1 MVQNK
6 PYHDNHEAQRT
17 EHGRI
22 RFTRFILFVGILLL
36 LTTCYVSAV
45 SSGDA
50 TASAI
55 QTLNVTTILPT
66 QTVHTA
72 AVQPGTLNV
81 TAVPAPGTA
90 ALSTAPVSPAPAENS
105 AMKQAVA
112 DHKVMFMHNITTA
125 QRMAAARDAAAKGL
139 VAGSD
144 GSAGSGYQIA
154 AAPVPGGTPDYF
166 GPYSNYANSQLPTD
180 NGLGSVIPG
189 TGIRK
194 FVDSLPGLGPTG
206 ANNLGQYIPVAQS
219 DTSSYPGS
227 DYYEIG
233 LVQYTEKMHSDIDPT
248 VLRGYVQLETTAN
261 SGTSRH
267 IALSYPNGS
276 AIRNA
281 TGVQVYA
288 YDNPHYLGP
297 LIVANRN
304 VPVRVKF
311 HNYLAT
317 GTDGN
322 LFIPVDTSQ
331 MGAGFGPNGVNMYTQ
346 NRATIHLHGGTTPW
360 ISDGTPHQWTTPAG
374 ENTPYPEGVSVKN
387 VPDMDG
393 GNEPVGTLTFYY
405 TNQQSARLVFY
416 HDHAYGITRLN
427 VYAGEAGGYI
437 IRDTAEQGLIAS
449 GAIPT
454 AEVPLIIQDKSFV
467 PNTSQITA
475 TDPTWNWGNLST
487 PWPHTGS
494 LWYNHVYMPLQN
506 PGDANNTNAMGRWDY
521 GPWVWPPFT
530 GALHQPVAN
539 PFYDPVGAPWEPR
552 LNPATPNPSTS
563 PESFMDTMVVNG
575 AVYPYV
581 QVGPHAYRFRILNA
595 CNDRTL
601 NLQLYY
607 AGSNATMWSGTAL
620 LNGSAGEVNIAP
632 AIPGQPG
639 QPANWP
645 TDNRDGGVPWAN
657 MSGPSWIQI
666 GTEGGFMPAPEV
678 IPPRPVDYDLN
689 HNYGV
694 LNIRNHSLLLMP
706 AQRADVIVDFSGI
719 PNGAKLVLYNDAP
732 APAPGGDSRYDYYTG
747 DPDQTLI
754 GGAPTTF
761 AGYAPNTRTILQIQ
775 INSSIGQVGP
785 AFSQATLNAQLPGA
799 YAQFQ
804 DKPIVPEAAYNIAFG
819 ASYPTQYVNL
829 TNTSITFTP
838 AGASSPTTIP
848 LQPKAIIGDFEMD
861 YGRLTA
867 VLGTEI
873 RRSDDT
879 IEGRVPAGYIDP
891 PTEVL
896 KNSLNVTPIGSLD
909 DGTQIWRITND
920 DVDLHPVHWHMV
932 NLQVINRV
940 IWDGTIVPPEPSELG
955 WRETIN
961 TPPLTDT
968 IVALRPMTPD
978 LPWELPNSIRLLDVT
993 QPIGSTDRFTGL
1005 TPSGDQAPVTNHLVN
1020 FGWEFVWHC
1029 HILGHEENDFMH
1041 AMPVAVAPRV
1051 PPSGLTAVWVGPNS
1065 TPRVNLAWVDNSVSE
1080 TNWTVQRGPAPTGP
1094 WTDIA
1099 VPASTTGPQTG
1110 GTARY
1115 TDMTVSSGTTYYY
1128 RVLATN
1134 VVGDTTQYSLTSGSG
1149 TVLNST
1155 YPYVI
1160 VSSGPSGVVTP
1171 DLSCKCRR

>member
-1 MVQNK
+1 
-6 PYHDNHEAQRT
+6 
-17 EHGRI
+17 
-22 RFTRFILFVGILLL
+22 
-36 LTTCYVSAV
+36 
-45 SSGDA
+45 
-50 TASAI
+50 
-55 QTLNVTTILPT
+55 
-66 QTVHTA
+66 
-72 AVQPGTLNV
+72 
-81 TAVPAPGTA
+81 
-90 ALSTAPVSPAPAENS
+90 
-105 AMKQAVA
+105 
-112 DHKVMFMHNITTA
+112 
-125 QRMAAARDAAAKGL
+125 
-139 VAGSD
+139 
-144 GSAGSGYQIA
+144 
-154 AAPVPGGTPDYF
+154 
-166 GPYSNYANSQLPTD
+166 
-180 NGLGSVIPG
+180 
-189 TGIRK
+189 
-194 FVDSLPGLGPTG
+194 
-206 ANNLGQYIPVAQS
+206 
-219 DTSSYPGS
+219 
-227 DYYEIG
+227 
-233 LVQYTEKMHSDIDPT
+233 
-248 VLRGYVQLETTAN
+248 
-261 SGTSRH
+261 
-267 IALSYPNGS
+267 
-276 AIRNA
+276 
-281 TGVQVYA
+281 
-288 YDNPHYLGP
+288 
-297 LIVANRN
+297 
-304 VPVRVKF
+304 
-311 HNYLAT
+311 
-317 GTDGN
+317 
-322 LFIPVDTSQ
+322 
-331 MGAGFGPNGVNMYTQ
+331 
-346 NRATIHLHGGTTPW
+346 
-360 ISDGTPHQWTTPAG
+360 
-374 ENTPYPEGVSVKN
+374 
-387 VPDMDG
+387 
-393 GNEPVGTLTFYY
+393 
-405 TNQQSARLVFY
+405 
-416 HDHAYGITRLN
+416 
-427 VYAGEAGGYI
+427 
-437 IRDTAEQGLIAS
+437 
-449 GAIPT
+449 
-454 AEVPLIIQDKSFV
+454 
-467 PNTSQITA
+467 
-475 TDPTWNWGNLST
+475 
-487 PWPHTGS
+487 
-494 LWYNHVYMPLQN
+494 MPLQN
-506 PGDANNTNAMGRWDY
+506 PSDPNNTNAMGRWDY

-530 GALHQPVAN
+530 GALNQPVAN
-539 PFYDPVGAPWEPR
+539 PYYDPIGAPWEPS
-552 LNPATPNPSTS
+552 LIPATPNPSTS

-575 AVYPYV
+575 AVFPYV

-632 AIPGQPG
+632 AIPGQVG

-645 TDNRDGGVPWAN
+645 TDGRDGGVPWAN
-657 MSGPSWIQI
+657 MSGPSWIRI

-689 HNYGV
+689 HNYGGV
-694 LNIRNHSLLLMP
+694 INIRNHSLLLMP

-719 PNGAKLVLYNDAP
+719 PNGAKLILYNDAP

-747 DPDQTLI
+747 DPNQTLI

-761 AGYAPNTRTILQIQ
+761 AGYAPNTRTILQFQ

-804 DKPIVPEAAYNIAFG
+804 DEPIVPEAAYNTAFG

-838 AGASSPTTIP
+838 AGGSSPATIP

-867 VLGTEI
+867 LLGTEI
-873 RRSDDT
+873 RRTSDT

-896 KNSLNVTPIGSLD
+896 KNSLNVTPIGSLA

-940 IWDGTIVPPEPSELG
+940 IWDGTVVPPEPSELG

-968 IVALRPMTPD
+968 IVALRPITPD

-993 QPIGSTDRFTGL
+993 QPVGSTDRFTGL
-1005 TPSGDQAPVTNHLVN
+1005 TPSGNQAPVVNHLVN
-1020 FGWEFVWHC
+1020 FGWEYVWHC

-1051 PPSGLTAVWVGPNS
+1051 PPSGLAAAWVGPNS

-1080 TNWTVQRGPAPTGP
+1080 TNWTIQRGPASTGP

-1099 VPASTTGPQTG
+1099 VPASITGPQSG
-1110 GTARY
+1110 ATARY
-1115 TDMTVSSGTTYYY
+1115 TDMSVSSGTNYYY

-1171 DLSCKCRR
+1171 VFVANGGDKTGVYRPGAGFYLKMDNGSTWNPVTDVFLGWDNAAGDLPIAGDWNADGRTETGVYRPGAGFYLKMNNGTTWNPATDAFLAWDNAANDLPIAGDWNADGRTETGVYRPGAGFFLKMDNGSTWNPATDAFLAWDNAAIDLPTAGDWNADGRTETGVYRPGAGFYLKMDNGSTWNPATDVYLGWDNAPGDLPLAGNFI

>member
-1 MVQNK
+1 
-6 PYHDNHEAQRT
+6 
-17 EHGRI
+17 
-22 RFTRFILFVGILLL
+22 
-36 LTTCYVSAV
+36 
-45 SSGDA
+45 
-50 TASAI
+50 
-55 QTLNVTTILPT
+55 
-66 QTVHTA
+66 
-72 AVQPGTLNV
+72 
-81 TAVPAPGTA
+81 
-90 ALSTAPVSPAPAENS
+90 
-105 AMKQAVA
+105 
-112 DHKVMFMHNITTA
+112 
-125 QRMAAARDAAAKGL
+125 MAAARDAAAKGL

-233 LVQYTEKMHSDIDPT
+233 LVQYTEKMHSDINPT
-248 VLRGYVQLETTAN
+248 VLRGYVQLETAAN

-267 IALSYPNGS
+267 VALFYPNGS

-331 MGAGFGPNGVNMYTQ
+331 MGAGVGPDGVNVYTQ

-427 VYAGEAGGYI
+427 VYAGEAAGYI

-467 PNTSQITA
+467 PNASQITA
-475 TDPTWNWGNLST
+475 TDPTWNWGNPST

-506 PGDANNTNAMGRWDY
+506 PSDPNNTNAMGRWDY

-530 GALHQPVAN
+530 GFLNQPVAN
-539 PFYDPVGAPWEPR
+539 PFYDPVGAPWEPP
-552 LNPATPNPSTS
+552 LIPATPNPSTS

-607 AGSNATMWSGTAL
+607 AGSNATMWSGTTL

-639 QPANWP
+639 QP
-645 TDNRDGGVPWAN
+645 GK
-657 MSGPSWIQI
+657 
-666 GTEGGFMPAPEV
+666 
-678 IPPRPVDYDLN
+678 L
-689 HNYGV
+689 
-694 LNIRNHSLLLMP
+694 
-706 AQRADVIVDFSGI
+706 AD
-719 PNGAKLVLYNDAP
+719 
-732 APAPGGDSRYDYYTG
+732 
-747 DPDQTLI
+747 
-754 GGAPTTF
+754 
-761 AGYAPNTRTILQIQ
+761 
-775 INSSIGQVGP
+775 
-785 AFSQATLNAQLPGA
+785 
-799 YAQFQ
+799 
-804 DKPIVPEAAYNIAFG
+804 
-819 ASYPTQYVNL
+819 
-829 TNTSITFTP
+829 
-838 AGASSPTTIP
+838 
-848 LQPKAIIGDFEMD
+848 
-861 YGRLTA
+861 
-867 VLGTEI
+867 
-873 RRSDDT
+873 
-879 IEGRVPAGYIDP
+879 
-891 PTEVL
+891 
-896 KNSLNVTPIGSLD
+896 
-909 DGTQIWRITND
+909 
-920 DVDLHPVHWHMV
+920 
-932 NLQVINRV
+932 
-940 IWDGTIVPPEPSELG
+940 
-955 WRETIN
+955 
-961 TPPLTDT
+961 
-968 IVALRPMTPD
+968 
-978 LPWELPNSIRLLDVT
+978 
-993 QPIGSTDRFTGL
+993 
-1005 TPSGDQAPVTNHLVN
+1005 
-1020 FGWEFVWHC
+1020 
-1029 HILGHEENDFMH
+1029 
-1041 AMPVAVAPRV
+1041 
-1051 PPSGLTAVWVGPNS
+1051 
-1065 TPRVNLAWVDNSVSE
+1065 
-1080 TNWTVQRGPAPTGP
+1080 
-1094 WTDIA
+1094 
-1099 VPASTTGPQTG
+1099 
-1110 GTARY
+1110 
-1115 TDMTVSSGTTYYY
+1115 
-1128 RVLATN
+1128 
-1134 VVGDTTQYSLTSGSG
+1134 
-1149 TVLNST
+1149 
-1155 YPYVI
+1155 
-1160 VSSGPSGVVTP
+1160 
-1171 DLSCKCRR
+1171 